1 MSLICGLT
9 VWMGEVMFPVAMH
22 SKSAEIKTH
31 KDLEVWKKSISFVTD
46 IYKITAE
53 FPPNEVYG
61 ITSQIR
67 RAAVSIPSNIS
78 EGFARTSE
86 NELIHFLEI
95 SRSSAAEIETQ
106 LIIAKNLNY
115 ISKSYSN
122 INYKLVEIL
131 KMLSALITKLK
142 SQRATRNN

>member
-46 IYKITAE
+46 IYKMTAE
-53 FPPNEVYG
+53 FPSNEIYG
-61 ITSQIR
+61 LTNQIR

-78 EGFARTSE
+78 EGFSRTTDK
-86 NELIHFLEI
+86 ELLQFLQI
-95 SRSSAAEIETQ
+95 ARSSATELDTQ
-106 LIIAKNLNY
+106 LIIAKNIGY
-115 ISKSYSN
+115 ISN
-122 INYKLVEIL
+122 EISGVDSQL
-131 KMLSALITKLK
+131 LEIRKMLSALITKFRSRIK
-142 SQRATRNN
+142 